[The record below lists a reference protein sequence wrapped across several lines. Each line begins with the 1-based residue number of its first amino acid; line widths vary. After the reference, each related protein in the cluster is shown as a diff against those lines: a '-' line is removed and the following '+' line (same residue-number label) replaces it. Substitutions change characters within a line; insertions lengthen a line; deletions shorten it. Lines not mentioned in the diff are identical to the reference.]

1 MEEYS
6 PSMAFLCF
14 SPLLMTMDMEGRG
27 NMILC
32 SIQQISKMFG
42 GHLIFE
48 NLSLEIN
55 EHDRIALVGRNGS
68 GKTTIFKLL
77 ANVESPDEGQI
88 HLKKGTKV
96 GYLAQI
102 PHYPTGTTGLDVL
115 RSAYAHLMKTS
126 NRLRELEEKM
136 ASETK
141 ETELAKD
148 LNEYGRLQ
156 DAFTLSGG
164 YEMEVNIS
172 KVSKGLGI
180 EDLLDKSFQQL
191 SGGEQTKVCLGLVL
205 LQQPE
210 LLLLDEPTN
219 HLDITAVEWLEEF
232 LKDYQ
237 GTIVCISHD
246 RYFLDHVVAKVY
258 DLEDGELTVYHTNYS
273 GFVKEKEERLL
284 HEFQAYQEQQKKIK
298 KMKEA
303 IKRLREWANQA
314 NPPNEGLHKRARNM
328 ERALERMEKLKRPV
342 IDRKQMGLEFEKT
355 DRSGKDVFIMENVSK
370 AYENKL
376 LFKEANLLV
385 QYQDRTAIVGP
396 NGTGKSTIIKMLL
409 NEVQADAGEVKLGSS
424 VKIGYL
430 SQHFTVADPNMR
442 LIDAFREAVHVAEG
456 EARHILAQFLFYGP
470 NVFRRVGQLSGGEKM
485 RLRLAQLMHQDINFL
500 VLDEPTNHLD
510 IDSREVLEDALE
522 DFKGTILA
530 VSHDRYFLNKLFNKT
545 YWLYNQ
551 KLQYFSGGYS
561 WAKVKLDEQREREV
575 IVEEV
580 QITPPPKAA
589 KILPKEPKGKN
600 QQKQIEELE
609 RTLEQLEEKVAVLEA
624 ELNKEIEL
632 NKIQEMYEE
641 KEKLEKEREELYE
654 LLDELI

>member
-1 MEEYS
+1 
-6 PSMAFLCF
+6 
-14 SPLLMTMDMEGRG
+14 MEGRG
-27 NMILC
+27 NMIVC

-42 GHLIFE
+42 GNLIFE

-55 EHDRIALVGRNGS
+55 EHDRIGLVGRNGA

-77 ANVESPDEGQI
+77 ANAESPDEGQI
-88 HLKKGTKV
+88 HLKKGAKV

-102 PHYPTGTTGLDVL
+102 PQYPTGTTGLEVL
-115 RSAYAHLMKTS
+115 QSAYAHLMKTS
-126 NRLRELEEKM
+126 NRLRELENKM
-136 ASETK
+136 ASETN
-141 ETELAKD
+141 ETELTRG
-148 LNEYGRLQ
+148 LTEYGRLQ

-164 YEMEVNIS
+164 YEMEANIS

-180 EDLLDKSFQQL
+180 EDLLDKTFQQL

-232 LKDYQ
+232 LKEYQ

-246 RYFLDHVVAKVY
+246 RYFLDHVVTKVV

-273 GFVKEKEERLL
+273 GFIKEKEERLL

-370 AYENKL
+370 AYENKV

-396 NGTGKSTIIKMLL
+396 NGAGKSTIIKMLL
-409 NEVQADAGEVKLGSS
+409 DDVKADAGDVKVGSS

-442 LIDAFREAVHVAEG
+442 LIDAFREVVHVAEG
-456 EARHILAQFLFYGP
+456 EARHILAQFLFFGP

-545 YWLYNQ
+545 YWLYDQ
-551 KLQYFSGGYS
+551 KLHYFNGGYS
-561 WAKVKLDEQREREV
+561 WAKAKLDEQREKEV
-575 IVEEV
+575 VEEEV
-580 QITPPPKAA
+580 RITSKAA
-589 KILPKEPKGKN
+589 KVLPKEPKEKN
-600 QQKQIEELE
+600 QQKKIEELE
-609 RTLEQLEEKVAVLEA
+609 RTLEKLEERVAKLQQDLNIER
-624 ELNKEIEL
+624 ELNKL
-632 NKIQEMYEE
+632 QEMYEE
-641 KEKLEKEREELYE
+641 KEKLEKKREELYG
-654 LLDELI
+654 LLDNII

>member
-1 MEEYS
+1 
-6 PSMAFLCF
+6 
-14 SPLLMTMDMEGRG
+14 MEGRG
-27 NMILC
+27 NMIVC

-42 GHLIFE
+42 GNLIFE

-55 EHDRIALVGRNGS
+55 EHDRIGLVGRNGA

-77 ANVESPDEGQI
+77 ANAESPDEGQI
-88 HLKKGTKV
+88 HLKKGAKV

-102 PHYPTGTTGLDVL
+102 PQYPTGTTGLEVL
-115 RSAYAHLMKTS
+115 QSAYAHLMKTS
-126 NRLRELEEKM
+126 NRLRELENKM
-136 ASETK
+136 ASETN
-141 ETELAKD
+141 ETELTRG
-148 LNEYGRLQ
+148 LTEYGRLQ

-164 YEMEVNIS
+164 YEMEANIS

-180 EDLLDKSFQQL
+180 EDLLDKTFQQL

-232 LKDYQ
+232 LKEYQ

-246 RYFLDHVVAKVY
+246 RYFLDHVVTKVV

-273 GFVKEKEERLL
+273 GFIKEKEERLL

-370 AYENKL
+370 AYENKV

-396 NGTGKSTIIKMLL
+396 NGAGKSTIIKMLL
-409 NEVQADAGEVKLGSS
+409 DDVKADEGDVKVGSS

-430 SQHFTVADPNMR
+430 SQHYTVADPNMR
-442 LIDAFREAVHVAEG
+442 LIDAFREVVHVAEG

-551 KLQYFSGGYS
+551 KLHYFNGGYS
-561 WAKVKLDEQREREV
+561 WAKAKLDEQREKEV
-575 IVEEV
+575 VEEEV
-580 QITPPPKAA
+580 RITPKAA
-589 KILPKEPKGKN
+589 KVLPKEPKGKN
-600 QQKQIEELE
+600 QQKKIEELE
-609 RTLEQLEEKVAVLEA
+609 RTLEKLEERVAKLQQDLNIER
-624 ELNKEIEL
+624 ELNKL
-632 NKIQEMYEE
+632 QEMYEE
-641 KEKLEKEREELYE
+641 KEKLEKEREELYG
-654 LLDELI
+654 LLDNII

>member
-1 MEEYS
+1 
-6 PSMAFLCF
+6 
-14 SPLLMTMDMEGRG
+14 MEGSR

-32 SIQQISKMFG
+32 SIQQITKMFG
-42 GHLIFE
+42 GNLIFE
-48 NLSLEIN
+48 NLSLEIQ
-55 EHDRIALVGRNGS
+55 ERDRIGLVGRNGS

-77 ANVESPDEGQI
+77 ANVESSDGGQI
-88 HLKKGTKV
+88 HLKKGARI

-102 PHYPTGTTGLDVL
+102 PQYPEGTTGLDVL
-115 RSAYAHLMKTS
+115 QTAFAGLLKTS

-136 ASETK
+136 AK
-141 ETELAKD
+141 ETNEAVLSKD
-148 LNEYGRLQ
+148 LDEYGRLQ
-156 DAFTLSGG
+156 DVFSLSGG
-164 YEMEVNIS
+164 YEMEANIS

-180 EDLLDKSFQQL
+180 EDLLGKRFKQL
-191 SGGEQTKVCLGLVL
+191 SGGEQTKICLGLVL

-232 LKDYQ
+232 LKEYN
-237 GTIVCISHD
+237 GTVVCISHD
-246 RYFLDHVVAKVY
+246 RYFLDHVVTKVY

-284 HEFQAYQEQQKKIK
+284 QEFQAYQEQQKKIK

-342 IDRKQMGLEFEKT
+342 LDRKQMGLEFEKT
-355 DRSGKDVFIMENVSK
+355 DRSGKDVFSMENVTK
-370 AYENKL
+370 AYEEKT

-409 NEVQADAGEVKLGSS
+409 DEVKPEKGLVKVGSS

-430 SQHFTVADPNMR
+430 SQHFTIADPNMR
-442 LIDAFREAVHVAEG
+442 LIDAFREEVHVAEG

-470 NVFRRVGQLSGGEKM
+470 NVFRKVGQLSGGEKM

-510 IDSREVLEDALE
+510 IESREVLEDALE
-522 DFKGTILA
+522 DFMGTILA

-545 YWLYNQ
+545 YWLHNQ
-551 KLQYFSGGYS
+551 QLHYFDGKYS
-561 WAKVKLDEQREREV
+561 WAKTKLDEQRDKEV
-575 IVEEV
+575 LLKDAPA
-580 QITPPPKAA
+580 TPKVVAKVTSKAA
-589 KILPKEPKGKN
+589 KEKDN
-600 QQKQIEELE
+600 QKQIDELE
-609 RTLEQLEEKVAVLEA
+609 LKLELLEEKLAGLET
-624 ELNKEIEL
+624 ELLNEKEWKKLQDI
-632 NKIQEMYEE
+632 YEE
-641 KEKLEKEREELYE
+641 KEKLEKQRAQMYE
-654 LLDELI
+654 LLEEWM